1 MEQFLVNQS
10 RERTL
15 MSIGARKEAPWL
27 FLKVMNCGKILQA
40 QTLCLLKNQL
50 SKPMAYRNKII
61 DRKADDLT
69 LTVQWEKGHFYT
81 HCNELRPNVPL
92 NLKPEWLKVPDA
104 VRVFGLGRSTI
115 YNLIKA
121 NKIKS
126 FSKRQR
132 GALRGTRLIS
142 YDSLVEHLEEEYQNS
157 LKPSEVQKQDGGAEN
172 E

>member
-1 MEQFLVNQS
+1 
-10 RERTL
+10 
-15 MSIGARKEAPWL
+15 
-27 FLKVMNCGKILQA
+27 
-40 QTLCLLKNQL
+40 
-50 SKPMAYRNKII
+50 MAYKNKII
-61 DRKADDLT
+61 DRKASDLN
-69 LTVQWEKGHFYT
+69 LTVQGERHHFYT
-81 HCNELRPNVPL
+81 HSNELQPNAPH

-142 YDSLVEHLEEEYQNS
+142 YDSLVEHLEAEYQNS
-157 LKPSEVQKQDGGAEN
+157 LKASDAKKQDGGAKDE
-172 E
+172 